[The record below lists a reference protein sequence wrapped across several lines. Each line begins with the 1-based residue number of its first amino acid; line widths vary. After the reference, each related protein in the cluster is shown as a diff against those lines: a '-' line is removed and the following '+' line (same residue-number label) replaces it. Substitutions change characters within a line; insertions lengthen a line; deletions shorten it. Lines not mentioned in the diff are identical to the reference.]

1 MLKHLTTRVIC
12 GRPLA
17 PVTTTAVPLCQPLE
31 PVNNTRVYPC
41 NRVGLVLSWGGPLFD
56 TGGGGCPVLI
66 IVVATSVNKR
76 VNLAKKE
83 VKKSDFN

>member
-1 MLKHLTTRVIC
+1 MLKHLTARVIC
-12 GRPLA
+12 GKPLA
-17 PVTTTAVPLCQPLE
+17 PVTTTAGPLCQPLE

-66 IVVATSVNKR
+66 IVVPPCPLKR

-83 VKKSDFN
+83 VKKSGFN